1 MHVRKIVATCV
12 LQQFAAGG
20 GVALDDECSG
30 LAARYYAQIL
40 EAVDRQ
46 IGEGAVDR
54 RVVDVALREVAGALG
69 GNQESAR
76 HRLRSAL
83 QQSER
88 TGDLRRVQ
96 YVLDGDRRLEG
107 ILPKPDRSSATDTA
121 LVCACGIQ
129 LIPIS
134 QYLCGVAERTRCSL
148 RGGVDW

>member
-1 MHVRKIVATCV
+1 MLGSGRGGAVHLTHALLQRVCRNACTKFVAICV
-12 LQQFAAGG
+12 ERQFAVGG

-30 LAARYYAQIL
+30 LAARHYAQIL

-46 IGEGAVDR
+46 ISEGAVDR

-96 YVLDGDRRLEG
+96 YVLDGDRRL
-107 ILPKPDRSSATDTA
+107 
-121 LVCACGIQ
+121 
-129 LIPIS
+129 
-134 QYLCGVAERTRCSL
+134 
-148 RGGVDW
+148 

>member
-1 MHVRKIVATCV
+1 MLGSGRGGAAHLTHALLQRACRNACTKDRRHCV
-12 LQQFAAGG
+12 ERRFAAGG

-30 LAARYYAQIL
+30 LAARHYAQIL

-54 RVVDVALREVAGALG
+54 RVVDVALQEVAGALG

-83 QQSER
+83 RQSER

-96 YVLDGDRRLEG
+96 YVLDGDRRL
-107 ILPKPDRSSATDTA
+107 
-121 LVCACGIQ
+121 
-129 LIPIS
+129 
-134 QYLCGVAERTRCSL
+134 
-148 RGGVDW
+148 